1 MQLES
6 YSWACGSAGY
16 SGKNTIPEHVA
27 NIAHIIWMTSW
38 NNMSGQQW
46 LLINDKK
53 EPDVR

>member
-16 SGKNTIPEHVA
+16 SGKNTISEHVA